1 MSIYGTNKAHRREK
15 KDMKRESLEKMFKE
29 YSRHWNVLSCV
40 GDHPKTVELRE
51 KREKRLQRVKKI
63 IDLAEEC
70 ESPKEFLEDIALSKE
85 ITEKAMSEESFH

>member
-1 MSIYGTNKAHRREK
+1 
-15 KDMKRESLEKMFKE
+15 MKRESLEKMFKE
-29 YSRHWNVLSCV
+29 YSKHWNVLSCV

-70 ESPKEFLEDIALSKE
+70 ESDLNNITAQDYKDVIQISKE
-85 ITEKAMSEESFH
+85 IIEKAMSEESFH

>member
-1 MSIYGTNKAHRREK
+1 
-15 KDMKRESLEKMFKE
+15 MKRESLEKMLKE
-29 YSRHWNVLSCV
+29 YSKHWNVLSCV

>member
-1 MSIYGTNKAHRREK
+1 MYANRTNKAHGKEK